1 MLHIDI
7 PTLKE
12 FKVLAAVRAE
22 PCVWFYVAASAPPS
36 EAKAN
41 RIAFKD
47 AAKDALAQLRDAG
60 TDKRRLVAL
69 EHQFER
75 LLGADE
81 DNVQDQDHIRKL
93 QNKKSTEAEQF
104 WMEQANGLAVLAT
117 TAMLHTFRLPFTPKP
132 LAEVADRFHLTP
144 LIRVMTSPHDLFV
157 LALSE
162 EAVRLVH
169 VFVHLPPVTIA
180 VQKLPHNAEEATRRP
195 SIHVRAPRGHLQ
207 NLEGEKVLLEKYAR
221 RIDQAVNAALA
232 GQTAP
237 LVLAAAEPIAS
248 IFRAVTRYPYL
259 CDERLEDA
267 DHMSVRQLADAAL
280 PILDRLYLRELRA
293 VIGRFDELKPRRAT
307 TDVSYAAHAA
317 TAGAIEELLVDF
329 DTVIPGLVSELD
341 GSVTYAAFD
350 DAETYSVLDEIARRA
365 LCSGAH
371 VLGATRD
378 ELPERAPL
386 VAILRY
392 AYGTLAS

>member
-22 PCVWFYVAASAPPS
+22 PCVSFYVATSAPPS

-47 AAKDALAQLRDAG
+47 ATKDALAQLRDVG

-169 VFVHLPPVTIA
+169 VFVHLPPVTIT
-180 VQKLPHNAEEATRRP
+180 VPKLPHNAEEATRRP

-248 IFRAVTRYPYL
+248 IFRALTKYPYS
-259 CDERLEDA
+259 A
-267 DHMSVRQLADAAL
+267 TSG
-280 PILDRLYLRELRA
+280 LRT
-293 VIGRFDELKPRRAT
+293 PT
-307 TDVSYAAHAA
+307 T
-317 TAGAIEELLVDF
+317 
-329 DTVIPGLVSELD
+329 
-341 GSVTYAAFD
+341 
-350 DAETYSVLDEIARRA
+350 
-365 LCSGAH
+365 
-371 VLGATRD
+371 
-378 ELPERAPL
+378 
-386 VAILRY
+386 
-392 AYGTLAS
+392 